1 MKAAQENRYFVDG
14 FFIKHFKMFPVGV
27 NPETF
32 FEEQRI
38 FVCYLM
44 GNIQDMP
51 DWRHQCS
58 YIKKKNDI
66 DTMTI
71 DDIQLTDNEKEL
83 AKMQNESEIK
93 KKKEKLKFE
102 KINLKKQL
110 NDEFGIK
117 EEKSTQEIVE
127 KAKTPG
133 DEQKLQLW
141 DMLQAKGIVKNG

>member
-1 MKAAQENRYFVDG
+1 
-14 FFIKHFKMFPVGV
+14 MFPVGV

-44 GNIQDMP
+44 GNIQDMT

-66 DTMTI
+66 EKMTI
-71 DDIQLTDNEKEL
+71 DDIKLTDTEKEL
-83 AKMQNESEIK
+83 AKMQCASEIQK
-93 KKKEKLKFE
+93 KREKLKFE

-110 NDEFGIK
+110 NEEFRIK
-117 EEKSTQEIVE
+117 EETEQTENVSVKET
-127 KAKTPG
+127 TPG
-133 DEQKLQLW
+133 DEQQRPLWEILQL
-141 DMLQAKGIVKNG
+141 KGIVKNG

>member
-1 MKAAQENRYFVDG
+1 LKAAQENKYFVDG

-38 FVCYLM
+38 FVCYLT
-44 GNIQDMP
+44 GNIPDIP
-51 DWRHQCS
+51 DWERRCLYMS
-58 YIKKKNDI
+58 KKNDI
-66 DTMTI
+66 ETMTI
-71 DDIQLTDNEKEL
+71 DDIELTDTEKEL
-83 AKMQNESEIK
+83 TKMQNESEIQ

-110 NDEFGIK
+110 NEEFGVK
-117 EEKSTQEIVE
+117 EEKSTQPVVE

-141 DMLQAKGIVKNG
+141 DVLQAKGIVKNG